1 MSHKLFYES
10 LTLVGYKRLMLNDIR
25 EFTITPHEMI
35 QIILGTNGSGKS
47 SILSE
52 MSPMPGDKNDFLKGG
67 SKRFV
72 AILDNVKYI
81 LTNYFHPNKHSFVK
95 VVGDEHV
102 ELNPGGTLPVQ
113 MEKIREIFHMDKQ
126 IHDLMRDADKFT
138 EMGPTARREWI
149 TRLSVADYDFA
160 MKAYDK
166 IRTRHRETAGALKR
180 NNAHLVVETAKI
192 ISQDEEVRL
201 QKEVSELQEE
211 LNILN
216 AERMPLE
223 APVQSFE
230 DRKTRVLRELEDI
243 SMRLLRNKIIAPLLF
258 ADGEILRDEWGEPRR
273 TSFKSIEEVD
283 GGISELKNRL
293 VASEAV
299 VHQCTE
305 QFNKLNNNY
314 EVLLKAGQD
323 GVQNL
328 AKQFQALEVERL
340 SLLERRKL
348 RIDIENPT
356 AALKAFESILPNLQE
371 LLENIPANA
380 DRRYGRERMRVLQ
393 ESTVE
398 LETKRA
404 NAKDEM
410 TKLQAQVEHA
420 DHHRRSGKMTCPECG
435 HGWVAG
441 IREDEYA
448 RAKEIIA
455 RLGKVEDDLTKQLEK
470 NREETREMESYFNQ
484 YREFMGFVRNVAI
497 LEPFWL
503 HLMESKF
510 VTDVPKEAFNQV
522 RIFQRDLEY
531 EVQAHEILLKMDEIS
546 KLRAAAEQVG
556 DVKLQDIKD
565 EMDVLSSKLGFLT
578 GQIARLRQ
586 SISEYS
592 EYRRH
597 LIAGQQMADRVKE
610 LHDHAHTLQDGYV
623 EALRRESIIHC
634 IGQIQ
639 QALVL
644 KHESLRL
651 ATTQK
656 AIVAK
661 LQEHV
666 DELIVE
672 EEALASMERELSP
685 VNGLIAEGLLG
696 FIKVFVAKMN
706 SFIKKIWTY
715 PLKIIPTGFNA
726 DNADHLTELDY
737 KFKMVVG
744 DYNNIVPD
752 VSKGSDGIRE
762 IVNLSFKITAINY
775 LHLAHAPLLL
785 DEFGRTFDDAH
796 RSAATHAIKSLMD
809 NYNHTQLFMVSHHQI
824 AYGSFETAEICVL
837 DRRNLA
843 LMDGVVYNKHVEMK

>member
-1 MSHKLFYES
+1 MFHKLFYES
-10 LTLVGYKRLMLNDIR
+10 LTLIGYKRLLLNDIR
-25 EFTITPHEMI
+25 EFTITPVEMI

-52 MSPMPGDKNDFLKGG
+52 LSPMPGDKNDFSKGG
-67 SKRFV
+67 SKRFTV
-72 AILDNVKYI
+72 RLDNAKYI
-81 LTNYFHPNKHSFVK
+81 LTNFFHPTKHSFVK
-95 VVGDEHV
+95 VIGDVHE
-102 ELNPGGTLPVQ
+102 ELNPGGTERVQ
-113 MEKIREIFHMDKQ
+113 LEKISEIFHMDKQ
-126 IHDLMRDADKFT
+126 IHDLMRDAEKFT
-138 EMGPTARREWI
+138 EMGPSKRREWI

-160 MKAYDK
+160 MSAYDK
-166 IRTRHRETAGALKR
+166 IRERHRETAGALKR
-180 NNAHLVVETAKI
+180 NNAHLVIETAKI

-201 QKEVSELQEE
+201 HKEVSELQEE
-211 LNILN
+211 LDILN

-230 DRKTRVLRELEDI
+230 DRKARVLHELEDI

-258 ADGEILRDEWGEPRR
+258 SDGEILRDEWGEVRR
-273 TSFKSIEEVD
+273 TSFKSVEELDIGV
-283 GGISELKNRL
+283 SELKNRL

-356 AALKAFESILPNLQE
+356 AALKAFESILPSLQE
-371 LLENIPANA
+371 LLENMPSNA

-393 ESTVE
+393 ESTIE
-398 LETKRA
+398 LETKRV
-404 NAKDEM
+404 NTKNEM
-410 TKLQAQVEHA
+410 SKLQAQIDHA
-420 DHHRRSGKMTCPECG
+420 DHHRKSGKMTCPECG

-455 RLGKVEDDLTKQLEK
+455 QLAKAEDELVKQLDK
-470 NREETREMESYFNQ
+470 NREEVKEMEVYFNQ
-484 YREFMGFVRNVAI
+484 YREFMGLVRNVAI

-510 VTDVPKEAFNQV
+510 VTDAPKEAFNQV

-531 EVQAHEILLKMDEIS
+531 EVQAYEILVKMDEIS
-546 KLRAAAEQVG
+546 KLRLAAEQVG

-565 EMDVLSSKLGFLT
+565 EMEVLSSKLGFLT
-578 GQIARLRQ
+578 GQITRLKQ
-586 SISEYS
+586 SVSEYN
-592 EYRRH
+592 EYRRQ
-597 LIAGQQMADRVKE
+597 IINGQQMADRVKE
-610 LHDHAHTLQDGYV
+610 LYDHAHTLQDGYV

-661 LQEHV
+661 LQEQV
-666 DELIVE
+666 DELIIE
-672 EEALASMERELSP
+672 EEALASMARELSP
-685 VNGLIAEGLLG
+685 INGLIAEGLLG

-706 SFIKKIWTY
+706 GFIKKIWTY

-726 DNADHLTELDY
+726 ESADNLTELDY

-744 DYNNIVPD
+744 DYNNVVPD

-762 IVNLSFKITAINY
+762 IVNLAFKITAITY
-775 LHLAHAPLLL
+775 LHLSHAPLLL

-809 NYNHTQLFMVSHHQI
+809 NYNHTQLFLVSHY
-824 AYGSFETAEICVL
+824 ASSYGSFNTAEICVL
-837 DRRNLA
+837 DKRNIMLP
-843 LMDGVVYNKHVEMK
+843 DGTKYNQHVAIN